1 MRGNSLLQKSAH
13 APTQQKTSGSLD
25 RQISYQIGIGEYYPD
40 ELEDGRLTSQSQGSS
55 HKGGRRMGKVII
67 TVVSLICGFAALG
80 GIKMMD
86 LPGLI
91 TALLVIIDIGFI
103 MLIIIYA
110 SGIKKTDAGK

>member
-1 MRGNSLLQKSAH
+1 
-13 APTQQKTSGSLD
+13 
-25 RQISYQIGIGEYYPD
+25 
-40 ELEDGRLTSQSQGSS
+40 
-55 HKGGRRMGKVII
+55 MGKVII

-103 MLIIIYA
+103 MFIIMYA
-110 SGIKKTDAGK
+110 SGGKKKEAEK